1 MRSFLFASA
10 LSLLALSACT
20 DTPGEIANPPT
31 LRITSPERSAIKE
44 GATSVTVTGL
54 VTPNVDSNAAI
65 THVTVNDTEAV
76 LGADGSF
83 TALIQ
88 VKPGAT
94 MLHTEAKDAKGA
106 VAEDTRT
113 MLSGEVRSVGTNVED
128 AITVAVSKEAFGKL
142 SAAAGPI
149 IKNMDMAP
157 MVTGMNPMAHWSDED
172 GADCN
177 YAQMNVLDVNLG
189 DAKISLTPT
198 NAGLMFSA
206 EIDNLEVPA
215 NANYSLVCI
224 DGHND
229 IDIKATKVT
238 VTGILVVTADGNKG
252 FATTLTQ
259 QAVQVEGLDIQA
271 SGLPGDIIN
280 FLHLDTFAGYL
291 IGKIAPSAMEPMLNK
306 ALGAMDGPQELN
318 VLGKKLT
325 VSVDPTDIHID
336 ATGALITM
344 STQMLIEGS
353 ESGKYVFT
361 PNGPANPAA
370 GDGLAIGLA
379 DDLGNMMLAEAK
391 SINLLNMTLPATGGS
406 FDSTA
411 MEMTLPP
418 VLSADPADGKMKVIL
433 GDVMVTYANHG
444 TPVGRAALNASIDLK
459 IEPTASGNGVAIKLG
474 TPVAHVDVLD
484 DIANTTRLDSESL
497 SRATEVCLGA
507 QVDAISQLLTNVP
520 LPALAGVQMHNLSL
534 QSDDGYLMLNADIE

>member
-1 MRSFLFASA
+1 MRSLLFASA
-10 LSLLALSACT
+10 LSLLAISACT
-20 DTPGEIANPPT
+20 DTPAEIANPPT
-31 LRITSPERSAIKE
+31 LRITSPERSSIKE

-54 VTPNVDSNAAI
+54 VTPNEESGAAI
-65 THVTVNDTEAV
+65 THVKVNDTEAV
-76 LGADGSF
+76 LGPDGSF

-94 MLHTEAKDAKGA
+94 MIHTEAKDEKGA
-106 VAEDTRT
+106 VADDTRT
-113 MLSGEVRSVGTNVED
+113 MLAGQVRNVGTNIED
-128 AITVAVSKEAFGKL
+128 ALTVAVSKEAFGKL

-157 MVTGMNPMAHWSDED
+157 MVTGMNPMAHWSDEA

-177 YAQMNVLDVNLG
+177 YAQMNVLDVNMG
-189 DAKISLTPT
+189 DAKVSLTPS
-198 NAGLMFSA
+198 NAGLQFSA

-215 NANYSLVCI
+215 NANYSLVCL
-224 DGHND
+224 DGHNT

-238 VTGILVVTADGNKG
+238 VTGILVVTPDGNKG
-252 FATTLTQ
+252 FKTTLTQ
-259 QAVQVEGLDIQA
+259 QQVHVDGLDIQA

-291 IGKIAPSAMEPMLNK
+291 IGKLAPSAMEPMLNQ
-306 ALGAMDGPQELN
+306 ALGAMDGPQELM

-325 VSVDPTDIHID
+325 VSVDPTDIYID
-336 ATGALITM
+336 STGALITM
-344 STQMLIEGS
+344 STQMAIEGS
-353 ESGKYVFT
+353 EAGKYVFT
-361 PNGPANPAA
+361 PNGPANPDA
-370 GDGLAIGLA
+370 GNGLAIGIA

-391 SINLLNMTLPATGGS
+391 TINLLNMTLPATGGS

-433 GDVMVTYANHG
+433 GDVIVTYANHG

-484 DIANTTRLDSESL
+484 DIANTTRLDAASL